1 MKAYLMPMLAAALLA
16 PAAFAQSSLGV
27 VPALAVQ
34 QPSGVLT
41 LATAVDRAQQHN
53 SELRALREEVA
64 ALEARASQ
72 AGARPNPTLEYL
84 REGNREQ
91 GGAAAVQVSIPF
103 ELGGKRSAR
112 LNAAT
117 AELRVATADLAAG
130 SLRVQAEVVAAFH
143 EAYLAGKRLELATQA
158 SASARQ
164 SSISAGAR
172 VLAGKISPVEET
184 RAKVAE
190 ANQLVEAIQAQRDLA
205 EARVK
210 LAVLW
215 GGDPAGLSLAVPA
228 IALPH
233 APNQSAIAASLA
245 GSPGM
250 QRANADFDWR
260 TAAAR
265 LERSKRYPDVSLI
278 VGQKREGVGRERQTI
293 LGLSVPLPL
302 FDRNQ
307 GAIREADRR
316 IDKSRAELAWQQQ
329 RLHAEAA
336 QAAIRL
342 DAALEQERVIREN
355 VLPGGQSAFAAARTG
370 FEAGKF
376 NFLEVLDAQ
385 RTYFHAQTQHLRAI
399 SEAHRAAADL
409 ATLIGPTDPLISTS
423 LQQDAK

>member
-1 MKAYLMPMLAAALLA
+1 MKAYLMPMLAVALLA
-16 PAAFAQSSLGV
+16 PAAFAQPPIGV
-27 VPALAVQ
+27 GPNPTAQ
-34 QPSGVLT
+34 QPIGALT
-41 LATAVDRAQQHN
+41 LAGAIDRAQQHS

-64 ALEARASQ
+64 ALEARTGQ

-91 GGAAAVQVSIPF
+91 GGASTVQVAIPF
-103 ELGGKRSAR
+103 ELGGKRGAR
-112 LNAAT
+112 TDAAT
-117 AELRVATADLAAG
+117 AELRVAAADLAAAR
-130 SLRVQAEVVAAFH
+130 LRIQAEVVAAFH
-143 EAYLAGKRLELATQA
+143 EAYLAGKRLELANQT

-164 SSISAGAR
+164 SSLSAGAR

-184 RAKVAE
+184 RARVAE
-190 ANQLVEAIQAQRDLA
+190 ANLQVEAIQARRDLA

-210 LAVLW
+210 LALLW
-215 GGDPAGLSLAVPA
+215 GGDAGGLALAAPD
-228 IALPH
+228 IALPR
-233 APNQSAIAASLA
+233 APDQATLPASLVH
-245 GSPGM
+245 SPAM
-250 QRANADFDWR
+250 QRAAADLDWR

-293 LGLSVPLPL
+293 VGLALPLPL

-316 IDKSRAELAWQQQ
+316 IEKSRAELALQQQ
-329 RLHAEAA
+329 RLYAEAT
-336 QAAIRL
+336 QATIRL
-342 DAALEQERVIREN
+342 NAALEQERVIRED

-385 RTYFHAQTQHLRAI
+385 RTYFHAQAQHLRAI

-409 ATLIGPTDPLISTS
+409 ATLIGPTDSSISTS
-423 LQQDAK
+423 HQQAPK